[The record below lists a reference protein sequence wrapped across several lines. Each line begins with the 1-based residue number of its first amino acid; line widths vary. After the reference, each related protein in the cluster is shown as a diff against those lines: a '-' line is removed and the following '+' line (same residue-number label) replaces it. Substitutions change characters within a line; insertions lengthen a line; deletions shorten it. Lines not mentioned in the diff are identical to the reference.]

1 MIHMLPSFL
10 LAAALTACA
19 RAPAA
24 DTVRNA
30 EVQSADGVTIR
41 YDVYGSGEPSLVL
54 VAGWSNPRTIWGEH
68 VHTLS
73 RTNRIVALDLAGH
86 GKSDANRTGWAMD
99 AFGEDVVAVVKQ
111 VGPDDVVLVGFS
123 MGGAVVLEAAER
135 LGDRVRGIVLVDAFH
150 DPDESIPAE
159 QAAKMEAM
167 FRASWGD
174 TAFLRAFAYGPDAPD
189 SLVLWLQSLYP
200 EAQPREHWFAA
211 LHAYMKWV
219 NTEFRPALQRTRVPI
234 AAINTT
240 GMPTDLEGMRRYAP
254 SFTLDTMAGV
264 GHGGILH
271 QRVADFDR
279 KLLAIVERFEATQ

>member
-1 MIHMLPSFL
+1 MIRMRPSLL

-19 RAPAA
+19 QTPAG
-24 DTVRNA
+24 DDVRDA

-41 YDVYGSGEPSLVL
+41 YDVYGSGEPALVL

-73 RTNRIVALDLAGH
+73 RTNRVVALDLAGH
-86 GKSDANRTGWAMD
+86 GQSDANRTGWTMD
-99 AFGEDVVAVVKQ
+99 AFGEDVVAVVDQ
-111 VGPDDVVLVGFS
+111 VGLDDVVLVGFS
-123 MGGAVVLEAAER
+123 MGGSVVLEAAER

-150 DPDESIPAE
+150 DPEESISAE
-159 QAAKMEAM
+159 QASQMEGM
-167 FRASWGD
+167 FRASWRD

-200 EAQPREHWFAA
+200 EEQPREHWFAA
-211 LHAYMKWV
+211 LHEQVEWV
-219 NTEFRPALQRTRVPI
+219 NTKFRPALQRTRVPI

-240 GMPTDLEGMRRYAP
+240 GTPTDLEGIRRYAP
-254 SFTLDTMAGV
+254 SFALDTMAGV

-279 KLLAIVERFEATQ
+279 KLLAIVDRFAVRQ